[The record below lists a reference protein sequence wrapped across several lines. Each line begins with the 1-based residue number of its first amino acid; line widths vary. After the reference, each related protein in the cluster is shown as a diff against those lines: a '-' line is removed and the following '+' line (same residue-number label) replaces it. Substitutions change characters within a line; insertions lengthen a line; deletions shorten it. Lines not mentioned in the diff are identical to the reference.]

1 MGKTSGMIHKMW
13 KENAGIETEIE
24 FKKRWFSVLVIYVT
38 IFLMTLGFG
47 ITLTGV
53 WPYLDK
59 LDPHAGK
66 TFYGIIL
73 AVSPLS
79 QMIASPLVG
88 WWTNK
93 QKSSRVPLICTMIL
107 FAFASIMYAT
117 LEAFTSHH
125 KYWMLIAR
133 ILIGISSANIAIC
146 RAYLSAATT
155 VKERTTAVSLGS
167 LAQVLGFVVG
177 PAMQAALT
185 PLGDKGRPILGGKV
199 SLDMYTAPGWVNAL
213 LALINIV
220 ILLPCVFEEKPIAA
234 KEAMVAQGKESE
246 KAAVDAIPLDYIAA
260 WTLIVAFFAIVL
272 NFVLLETLGTP
283 LMMDQFALTKQES
296 LKYISILMAI
306 GAVISCISFVT
317 IGPLCK
323 RFDERKIMIWGGFFL
338 MVIGR
343 FFFIPW
349 GSAPPSL
356 KYSNVTI
363 DPSLLSN
370 LTESVGCPV
379 ESQKW
384 CATTNALT
392 TEQFILGYVCTAIGY
407 PIGATLIQTIL
418 SKVLGPRPQGVWM
431 GLFTGSGGFSR
442 VIGPVLL
449 SYLYTHFGIIWTFCS
464 LGTFMA
470 ITVIWLLSLKHRLVP
485 AVYNTD
491 DIHLTKV

>member
-1 MGKTSGMIHKMW
+1 MSKISAMLHKLW
-13 KENAGIETEIE
+13 KENSELETEEE
-24 FKKRWFSVLVIYVT
+24 FKKRWKSIFVIYVT

-59 LDPHAGK
+59 LDPSAGK

-88 WWTNK
+88 YWTNK
-93 QKSSRVPLICTMIL
+93 TKSSRIPLICTMIL

-117 LEAFTSHH
+117 LDAFDTNH

-133 ILIGISSANIAIC
+133 ILIGTSSANIAVC

-167 LAQVLGFVVG
+167 LAQVLGFIFG
-177 PAMQAALT
+177 PAFQAALT
-185 PLGDKGRPILGGKV
+185 PLGNEGTTVGKIV
-199 SLDMYTAPGWVNAL
+199 LNMYTAPGWVNVL
-213 LALINIV
+213 LAIINIV
-220 ILLPCVFEEKPIAA
+220 ILLPWAFEERPIAA
-234 KEAMVAQGKESE
+234 KEAMVVQGKDNEE
-246 KAAVDAIPLDYIAA
+246 AAVDAIKLDYVAA
-260 WTLIVAFFAIVL
+260 WTLIVAFFVLVL

-296 LKYISILMAI
+296 LKYISIIMAI

-323 RFDERKIMIWGGFFL
+323 HFDERKIMIWGGFFL
-338 MVIGR
+338 MVVGR
-343 FFFIPW
+343 FVFIPW
-349 GSAPPSL
+349 GSSPPTLREIS
-356 KYSNVTI
+356 SNE
-363 DPSLLSN
+363 
-370 LTESVGCPV
+370 TEIELVGCPV
-379 ESQKW
+379 ETQTW

-392 TEQFILGYVCTAIGY
+392 VEQFIIGYVCTAIGY

-418 SKVLGPRPQGVWM
+418 SKILGPRPQGVWM

-442 VIGPVLL
+442 VVGPVLL
-449 SYLYTHFGIIWTFCS
+449 SALYQHYGVVWTFCS
-464 LGTFMA
+464 LGAFMA
-470 ITVIWLLSLKHRLVP
+470 VTVVWLLCLKHRLVP
-485 AVYNTD
+485 AVYNVKD
-491 DIHLTKV
+491 ENGKA